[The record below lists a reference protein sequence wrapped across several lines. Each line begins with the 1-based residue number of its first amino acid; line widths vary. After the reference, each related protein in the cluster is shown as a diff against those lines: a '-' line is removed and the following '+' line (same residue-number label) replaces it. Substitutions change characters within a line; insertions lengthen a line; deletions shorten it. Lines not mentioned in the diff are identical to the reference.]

1 MKNEIYYLPE
11 NIIYINNAGYKARE
25 DVDTILK
32 SCGLK
37 QLMTIEY
44 GLLSDKKYRFR
55 MDYWR
60 FLFSLCNIKNKWI
73 VLQYP
78 GCRGR
83 IIKKAI
89 DRLIH
94 NNHLIF
100 FVHDLEYLRF
110 KNTKNELQYE
120 INFLN
125 RASIIVSHNSCMT
138 RRLQQ
143 DGVTIPIIELQLFD
157 YLLKTPV
164 PKCSCKLGSRI
175 VFAGNLAKSDFL
187 KDIAMQDLNVE
198 FTLYGS
204 GFDKNLIKWSNINY
218 SGSFSPD
225 EVPYKLEG
233 SFGLIWDGDSTSTC
247 EGQTGEYMRY
257 NNPHKLSLYIV
268 AGLPVIAW
276 RKAAIAQFVKLYNI
290 GIVVDSLEDISTEIN
305 KINIEEYNLMRNNIK
320 SLQKKIASGFFTKS
334 ALRSINNII
343 TEYYK
348 N

>member
-1 MKNEIYYLPE
+1 MKNQIYYVPE
-11 NIIYINNAGYKARE
+11 NVVRINNAGFKARE

-32 SCGLK
+32 SCGLN

-44 GLLSDKKYRFR
+44 GLLSDKKTKFSL
-55 MDYWR
+55 DYWR
-60 FLFSLCNIKNKWI
+60 FLFSLCSIKNKWI

-78 GCRGR
+78 VYSGR
-83 IIKKAI
+83 IVKKAI
-89 DRLIH
+89 NRLIH

-110 KNTKNELQYE
+110 QNTKSELQYE
-120 INFLN
+120 INLLN
-125 RASIIVSHNSCMT
+125 KASIIVSHNSFMT

-143 DGVTIPIIELQLFD
+143 DGVTVPIIELQLFD
-157 YLLKTPV
+157 YLLKTPI
-164 PKCSCKLGSRI
+164 PKCSCEPGSQI

-187 KDIAMQDLNVE
+187 KDIAMQDLNIE
-198 FTLYGS
+198 FVLYGP
-204 GFDKNLIKWSNINY
+204 GFDKNLIKWGNINY

-225 EVPYKLEG
+225 EVPYKLKG

-268 AGLPVIAW
+268 AGLPVIVW
-276 RKAAIAQFVKLYNI
+276 REAAIAQFVQSYNI
-290 GIVVDSLEDISTEIN
+290 GIVVGSLEDISTEIH
-305 KINIEEYNLMRNNIK
+305 KIGIKEYNLMINNIK
-320 SLQKKIASGFFTKS
+320 NLQTKIASGFFTKS
-334 ALRSINNII
+334 ALRSIDNII

-348 N
+348 Y